1 MLDPKRKN
9 LYMKDD
15 VVKKLFTSTEEGR
28 EYLTKIICKVLEV
41 PADCFK
47 INVIHSDI
55 GVNQNVVNSQADIVA
70 ENDEVLVNV
79 EINSNKSESKRVKND
94 MYICQLLLKQ
104 IKSSKDYVKKLKKV
118 HQINLNAFD
127 IAGDGRFIVVSKILD
142 VKTCKELHPLLE
154 IHDINLEK
162 LQNMDYTSVNEDK
175 ESLEYLLYILI
186 CNDKVDIDTM
196 YDGDELMAKI
206 VDVAHSI
213 TDDFDKRFY
222 YDEEEV
228 KRLEFQ
234 AGMEKGIKQGVE
246 QGIEQEK
253 SEIAK
258 NMLEKNCDVDFISE
272 ITNLSIEDIQKLK
285 DEPK

>member
-1 MLDPKRKN
+1 
-9 LYMKDD
+9 
-15 VVKKLFTSTEEGR
+15 
-28 EYLTKIICKVLEV
+28 
-41 PADCFK
+41 
-47 INVIHSDI
+47 
-55 GVNQNVVNSQADIVA
+55 
-70 ENDEVLVNV
+70 
-79 EINSNKSESKRVKND
+79 
-94 MYICQLLLKQ
+94 
-104 IKSSKDYVKKLKKV
+104 
-118 HQINLNAFD
+118 
-127 IAGDGRFIVVSKILD
+127 
-142 VKTCKELHPLLE
+142 
-154 IHDINLEK
+154 
-162 LQNMDYTSVNEDK
+162 
-175 ESLEYLLYILI
+175 
-186 CNDKVDIDTM
+186 
-196 YDGDELMAKI
+196 MAKI

-234 AGMEKGIKQGVE
+234 AGMEKGIKQGIKQGVE